1 MSLTLYYHPLSSF
14 CHKVLIALYESGSAF
29 ERRIINLADAAD
41 RAELEALWPMT
52 KFPVLRDATRAC
64 TVVESSI
71 IIEYLDR
78 FYAGE
83 RRMIPDA
90 WEAALDAR
98 YWDRLCDNYL
108 QVPMQHIV
116 AARLRGDT
124 DNAVSERIMLDRSYA
139 MLEQRLTSRLWL
151 AGADFSLA
159 DCAAAPALFYAF
171 TIHPWPSGLAAL
183 NQYFVRLTA
192 RPSVQRVLEEA
203 KPYFAL
209 FPFADAIPARFR

>member
-1 MSLTLYYHPLSSF
+1 MSLTLYYHPLASF

-41 RAELEALWPMT
+41 RADLEALWPMR
-52 KFPVLRDATRAC
+52 KFPVLHDATRAR
-64 TVVESSI
+64 TVAESSI

-78 FYAGE
+78 FYAAE
-83 RRMIPDA
+83 RCMIPDE
-90 WEAALDAR
+90 WEAALDVR

-124 DNAVSERIMLDRSYA
+124 GNTVPERAMLDRSYA

-171 TIHPWPSGLAAL
+171 TVHPWPADLAAL
-183 NQYFVRLTA
+183 NQYFVRLAA

-203 KPYFAL
+203 KPYFGL